1 LSTTRHFAALDGLR
15 GVAALAVLTLHVL
28 DPFQLGYLPVHAP
41 LAVDFFFALSGFV
54 IAHAYEDRLRAGMP
68 FFQFARIRMIRLYPL
83 VVVGLIFGLAV
94 LSARAIGQG
103 DIDFGVRSAGA
114 MAAGL
119 FMMPSP
125 FLLGPGNMSAYPLN
139 TPMWSLFVELAINAT
154 YALTIRHLGPRM
166 LTLAIVVGG
175 ALMIWLSLTPGA
187 LADAENWS
195 TLYRGFGKVLFS
207 FAAGVALSRLWRS
220 GKLAWA
226 RLPAPLLFVVLTAIL
241 MTVNP
246 PWPDFY
252 NLAAIVLVFPVLVAA
267 GANAELHGWVRKVAL
282 FAGELSYP
290 VYILHYPFVRA
301 FSGAARLLKLEGPAL
316 YALLCFEVVVAVLA
330 SYLVM
335 KLIDRPLRR
344 MLGRPA
350 AQVA

>member
-1 LSTTRHFAALDGLR
+1 MSTTRHFAALDGLR
-15 GVAALAVLTLHVL
+15 GVAALAVLLLHVV
-28 DPFQLGYLPVHAP
+28 DPFHLSYLPLHAP

-68 FFQFARIRMIRLYPL
+68 FLQFARIRMIRLYPL
-83 VVVGLIFGLAV
+83 VVVGMLFGLAV
-94 LSARAIGQG
+94 LGARALGQR
-103 DIDFGVRSAGA
+103 DVDFIARSGGA
-114 MAAGL
+114 LVAGL

-139 TPMWSLFVELAINAT
+139 TPMWSLFVELAINAA
-154 YALTIRHLGPRM
+154 YALTIRHLGTRM

-175 ALMIWLSLTPGA
+175 AMMIWLSLTPGA

-220 GKLAWA
+220 GKLSWV
-226 RLPAPLLFVVLTAIL
+226 RIPAPVLFIVLTAIL
-241 MTVNP
+241 LTPKP

-252 NLAAIVLVFPVLVAA
+252 NLVAIVLVFPVLVAA
-267 GANAELHGWVRKVAL
+267 GANAELQGSARKLAL

-301 FSGAARLLKLEGPAL
+301 FSGIARLLDLQGPPLYAFLLLEG
-316 YALLCFEVVVAVLA
+316 VVILVAC
-330 SYLVM
+330 YIVM
-335 KLIDRPLRR
+335 KLIDRPVRR

-350 AQVA
+350 ARAA